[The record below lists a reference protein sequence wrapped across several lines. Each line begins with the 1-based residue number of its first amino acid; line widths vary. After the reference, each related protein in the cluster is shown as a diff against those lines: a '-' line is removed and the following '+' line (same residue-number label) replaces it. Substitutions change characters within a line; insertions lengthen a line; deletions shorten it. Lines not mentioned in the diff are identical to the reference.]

1 MTVKIFD
8 FSGIWRAVFK
18 IRFRKENMLHP
29 QEAVNKKQSTK
40 IYTCDLHCYEYLPFH
55 ACNQKMK

>member
-29 QEAVNKKQSTK
+29 QEAVNTTKTPKYTPVISIVMNIYLFMHVIKK
-40 IYTCDLHCYEYLPFH
+40 
-55 ACNQKMK
+55 